1 MHKSEFIDHVS
12 TTALIDDALDAMF
25 ATANVT
31 DTISLLGYGSCMP
44 IPRAARQVRN
54 RCSGAPLRF
63 GASKG
68 VRPAPGSPRA
78 GALNAKSGARK
89 AASAKAAKGPTDM
102 FESVR

>member
-1 MHKSEFIDHVS
+1 MHKSESIDHVS

-25 ATANVT
+25 ATANVGS
-31 DTISLLGYGSCMP
+31 TISLLGYGSCTP
-44 IPRAARQVRN
+44 IARAARQVRN
-54 RCSGAPLRF
+54 HDSGAPVRI

-68 VRPAPGSPRA
+68 VRSEPGSPRA
-78 GALNAKSGARK
+78 AALNAKSGARM